1 MTQQL
6 ESPEKPLSKTYSW
19 DAIIALSVGVL
30 ALSIAPIFIRFSAQE
45 LGANAIIF
53 NRMWIVA
60 IALSLWKIINALLNP
75 KSPELSMQHNYTL
88 GDFAL
93 FLVSAIFNAAC
104 LVCWA
109 WSLTQTSV
117 ANANI
122 LHNLTPIFATL
133 GGWLFLGHSFD
144 RRFVIGMLVAVGG
157 AISIGIE
164 DLQIATD
171 TFLADGIAL
180 LSAVFYAASFLL
192 AERLR
197 VKFSATTIL
206 VWCSFLSSLL
216 LLPVVLIVEDRV
228 FPISLSGWLAVSV
241 LGIVCT
247 GMGIGAVF
255 YSLKRV
261 SSGFASLFLLL
272 EPAIAAMLAWVIFA
286 ESLNLVNGLA
296 FIAILLGIYLSE
308 SGQQTNK
315 IVEVVE

>member
-6 ESPEKPLSKTYSW
+6 ESPEKLFSKTYSW
-19 DAIIALSVGVL
+19 DAIVALSVGVL

-53 NRMWIVA
+53 NRLWIVT
-60 IALSLWKIINALLNP
+60 IALGLWKFIDVLLSK
-75 KSPELSMQHNYTL
+75 KSPDLSIPQQSYTL
-88 GDFAL
+88 GDVAL
-93 FLVSAIFNAAC
+93 LLVSAIFNAAC

-133 GGWLFLGHSFD
+133 GGWVFLGHSFD
-144 RRFVIGMLVAVGG
+144 RRFIIGLLLAVGG

-164 DLQIATD
+164 DLQVATD

-197 VKFSATTIL
+197 VKFSAATIL
-206 VWCSFLSSLL
+206 LWCSFLSSLL
-216 LLPVVLIVEDRV
+216 LFPIVLIVEDRV
-228 FPISLSGWLAVSV
+228 FPASLSGWLAVSI

-247 GMGIGAVF
+247 GMGIGSVF

-286 ESLNLVNGLA
+286 ESLNVVNGLA
-296 FIAILLGIYLSE
+296 FIAILLGIYLSQ
-308 SGQQTNK
+308 SGQGANQ
-315 IVEVVE
+315 VMD